1 MKGKAT
7 MNDTLKSR
15 LDALEAIFPDADFE
29 TRAKLV
35 GEVETLVARMEAEGL
50 PISEADKARLHDLVE
65 DEVESGFD
73 NMPV

>member
-1 MKGKAT
+1 

-15 LDALEAIFPDADFE
+15 LDALEAVFTDADFE

-35 GEVETLVARMEAEGL
+35 GEIETLVARMEAEGL
-50 PISEADKARLHDLVE
+50 SVSEADKARMHGLVDE
-65 DEVESGFD
+65 EVESGFD